1 MQIQTADVSLCPKRN
16 KMKHTLTLVAI
27 AATLLMASC
36 ENHRTGEL
44 KSITVDT
51 TTAGNV
57 EKTVIRYICNGMCQV
72 DSDFVI
78 SGPDSGSLYVQV
90 YGVTLEGA
98 QRIEECQNP
107 TILIDTQGN
116 N

>member
-1 MQIQTADVSLCPKRN
+1 
-16 KMKHTLTLVAI
+16 MKTVAI
-27 AATLLMASC
+27 LLAASATLLMASC
-36 ENHRTGEL
+36 GNHRTGEL
-44 KSITVDT
+44 KSITMDT
-51 TTAGNV
+51 TAAGNV
-57 EKTVIRYICNGMCQV
+57 EKTVVRYICDGMCQV

-98 QRIEECQNP
+98 QRIEGCQNP
-107 TILIDTQGN
+107 TILIDTQDN